1 MTQLLLLLLWR
12 YRCDFDIEK
21 LQHSSLAP
29 FPGLPPPPEN
39 PKSQTPNSPDTL
51 LKITTETKWQTKDK
65 SGRKT
70 KLCFK

>member
-1 MTQLLLLLLWR
+1 MTQLWFLH
-12 YRCDFDIEK
+12 CDFDIEK
-21 LQHSSLAP
+21 LKQFLKNTKP
-29 FPGLPPPPEN
+29 QIPN
-39 PKSQTPNSPDTL
+39 PKTPPTLADTL